1 MRLPATLLA
10 LALVAGCAAGPASRV
25 DQGGGL
31 DAARL
36 QRLDAILNAD
46 VANGRLPGAVVLV
59 ARDGKV
65 VVDRAYGRQD
75 AAKGM
80 PMRADSIFRVYSM
93 TKPIVSVAAMMLV
106 EEGKLQLSDPVS
118 QHIPELKGL
127 RVGVEK
133 GGALE
138 IVAASREATVQDLLR
153 HTSGFTYGVFGK
165 SMVKELYTKNGVDAT
180 NHDNAGLVK
189 KLAGVPLMF
198 QPGSTWE
205 YSRSTD
211 VLGHVIERVSR
222 QPLDRFLEERIFR
235 PLGMKDTAFF
245 VPEEKQG
252 RLAEAF
258 ATDPDSKRPVSLLE
272 VRRKPTY
279 LAGGQGLVSTAPDY
293 LRFAQMLLNGGE
305 LDGVRIVSKKT
316 VAYMTTDHLGAVRG
330 PTYLPG
336 PGYGFGLGVAVRTA
350 DGEASYPGSA
360 GDYFW
365 GGLGGTYFW
374 VDPKERLVAIWMMQ
388 APGQRT
394 YYRGLFRNLVYGAM
408 MQ

>member
-1 MRLPATLLA
+1 MRSLAALLA
-10 LALVAGCAAGPASRV
+10 FLLVAGCAAVPGAGER
-25 DQGGGL
+25 GL
-31 DAARL
+31 DSARL
-36 QRLDAILNAD
+36 QRIDAALQED
-46 VANGRLPGAVVLV
+46 VAKGRLPGAVALV

-65 VVDRAYGRQD
+65 VMNRAVGQQD
-75 AAKGM
+75 PAKGV
-80 PMRADSIFRVYSM
+80 PMRTDSIFRIYSM
-93 TKPIVSVAAMMLV
+93 TKPIVSVAAMMLI

-118 QHIPELKGL
+118 RHIPELKGL

-133 GGALE
+133 GGVLE
-138 IVAASREATVQDLLR
+138 IVAATREATVQDLLR
-153 HTSGFTYGVFGK
+153 HTSGFTYGVFGR

-180 NHDNAGLVK
+180 DHDNAGLVK

-198 QPGSTWE
+198 QPGTTWE

-211 VLGHVIERVSR
+211 VLGHVIERVSK

-235 PLGMKDTAFF
+235 PLGMKDTGFH
-245 VPEEKQG
+245 VPPEKQG

-258 ATDPDSKRPVSLLE
+258 ATDPESKRPVNLLE
-272 VRRKPTY
+272 VRKPPTY
-279 LAGGQGLVSTAPDY
+279 LAGGQGLVSTAADY

-305 LDGVRIVSKKT
+305 LDGARIVSKKT
-316 VAYMTTDHLGAVRG
+316 VAYMTTDHLGTIRG
-330 PTYLPG
+330 PAYAPG
-336 PGYGFGLGVAVRTA
+336 PGYGFGLGVAVRMA
-350 DGEASYPGSA
+350 DGEAAYPGST
-360 GDYFW
+360 GDYYW

-388 APGQRT
+388 APGPRT